1 MNTTHLPAARS
12 GRRRLAGTLALV
24 TGALLSA
31 CESPPTHREEGTV
44 IGGVLGG
51 VIGQEIGGGH
61 GRTAATIIGT
71 LIGAGIGG
79 QIGRSMDDTDRL
91 KTVQA
96 LETGRTGEPSRW
108 VNPDTGHRYTVV
120 PRRAT
125 EGSTGPCREYTVDGV
140 IGGRTEKVIGQACR
154 QADGSWRN
162 VR

>member
-1 MNTTHLPAARS
+1 MAGAIA
-12 GRRRLAGTLALV
+12 LAM
-24 TGALLSA
+24 GALLSA

-91 KTVQA
+91 KTAQA
-96 LETGRTGEPSRW
+96 LETGRTGEPSHW

-125 EGSTGPCREYTVDGV
+125 EGSTGPCREYTMDGV
-140 IGGRTEKVIGQACR
+140 IGSRNEQIIGQACR
-154 QADGSWRN
+154 QADGSWRS